1 MENISQNQEG
11 LLSICLTIVNIIQ
24 ILVRVSWIIDDQ
36 SSTQAI
42 TILVPEMAVIPE
54 CPLKAM

>member
-42 TILVPEMAVIPE
+42 TILVPEVAVIPE

>member
-1 MENISQNQEG
+1 MENISQNQQV
-11 LLSICLTIVNIIQ
+11 LLSTYLTIVNIIQ
-24 ILVRVSWIIDDQ
+24 ILLRVSWIIDDQ

-42 TILVPEMAVIPE
+42 TILVPKVAVIPE